1 MENILPEAKGQQ
13 KGGSMFVLSL
23 TVMTIRVRHVYCF
36 FPTLRKK
43 GAKGFYMAFHILTL
57 TLYD

>member
-1 MENILPEAKGQQ
+1 MSI
-13 KGGSMFVLSL
+13 V
-23 TVMTIRVRHVYCF
+23 F

-57 TLYD
+57 ARVAVLRTPLRLTERSAEQRPVQKA